1 MTDQPV
7 PRTGNPL
14 NWRLYILFAAA
25 WVLCATIGIGLT
37 AGMNTRR
44 AATGYA
50 SSSEARCI
58 AREGWV
64 ANGAGN
70 NARAIELLRTAVKRI
85 PNHAS
90 NRLNYG
96 LALLKAGRHQDAS
109 QEFE

>member
-14 NWRLYILFAAA
+14 NWRFFILFAVA
-25 WVLCATIGIGLT
+25 WVLCAAIVIGWT
-37 AGMNTRR
+37 AGRINSR
-44 AATGYA
+44 AAKVYA
-50 SSSEARCI
+50 SSREARSI

-64 ANGAGN
+64 AYRAGN
-70 NARAIELLRTAVKRI
+70 NDRAIELLRTAVKRI

-96 LALLKAGRHQDAS
+96 LALLK
-109 QEFE
+109 